1 MGWDRWRC
9 YRRLV
14 PSHLAGA
21 GWLLALVAVGRAEYS
36 AVVAG
41 TELAYRYRM
50 PSEVRRDAGRS
61 EVLLGTSG
69 GVTEVGPELQPYFF
83 RGFLAEPG
91 PAAAGMLAC
100 AAVARSRYYTPA
112 SVIAAVV
119 ADPVVTSNGD
129 RLRFE
134 SFSGCC
140 GVHARLDL
148 LPDALTGQPVR
159 SGSTNVDF
167 NEGMRAA
174 LGGAAAGPL
183 LLSVGADEV
192 AVMTLG
198 ASVTERKVTLPG
210 RWLKGFGEVQ
220 ALARDMSLV
229 AELKGAEAQRFIR
242 GIPRSARRPLWVV
255 PAGQALALAASP
267 RPGAAC
273 LAGPH
278 RLAELGPLLRF
289 ARGLRV
295 YGPPVGTRSLPVP
308 SAWELDLGTAR
319 FTLTL
324 SPEKYRGFSGEG
336 ALLGLLADARAAA
349 DADLV
354 SVLLAWDPR
363 IDAGWLSTG
372 AGLPTERVMAA
383 LGYLAAAGRAGY
395 DLAEEAFFHRE
406 LPFGAALETMH
417 PRLAGSRELIVAGSA
432 TLTAHGTAAV
442 VRSGGVEHRVTF
454 AEPYDTCTCPWW
466 GKYRGTRGPCKHVLA
481 ARVAAGRASGARPGS
496 VTVGSASN
504 ASCRAASRP

>member
-1 MGWDRWRC
+1 VTFTHNSPIFDQHVYPAQVRAD
-9 YRRLV
+9 
-14 PSHLAGA
+14 P
-21 GWLLALVAVGRAEYS
+21 LVAVGGAEYG
-36 AVVAG
+36 AVVAVA
-41 TELAYRYRM
+41 ELAYRYRT
-50 PSEVRRDAGRS
+50 PSVVRCDAVRS
-61 EVLLGTSG
+61 QVLLGTSG
-69 GVTEVGPELQPYFF
+69 GVTEVGPEQHPYFF
-83 RGFLAEPG
+83 KGFLAEPG

-100 AAVARSRYYTPA
+100 AAVARARYHTPA
-112 SVIAAVV
+112 SVIAATV

-148 LPDALTGQPVR
+148 LPDALTEQPVR

-174 LGGAAAGPL
+174 LGGAAVKGPL

-192 AVMTLG
+192 AVTTLA
-198 ASVTERKVTLPG
+198 ASVTERKVTLPE

-220 ALARDMSLV
+220 ALARDMRLV
-229 AELKGAEAQRFIR
+229 AELAGAEAQRFTR
-242 GIPRSARRPLWVV
+242 GVPRNARRPLWAV
-255 PAGQALALAASP
+255 PVGRGLALAASP

-295 YGPPVGTRSLPVP
+295 YGPPVDARSLPVP
-308 SAWELDLGTAR
+308 SAWELDLGRAR

-336 ALLGLLADARAAA
+336 ALLGLLADADAAA

-354 SVLLAWDPR
+354 GVLLAWDPR
-363 IDAGWLSTG
+363 IDTGRLSAE
-372 AGLPTERVMAA
+372 AGLPAGRVAAA
-383 LGYLAAAGRAGY
+383 LGCLAATGRVGY
-395 DLAEEAFFHRE
+395 DLAEKAFFHRE

-417 PRLAGSRELIVAGSA
+417 PRLAGTRELISAGSVILA
-432 TLTAHGTAAV
+432 ADGTGAV
-442 VRSGGVEHRVTF
+442 VRSSGVEHRVTF
-454 AEPYDTCTCPWW
+454 AQPHDTCTCPWW

-481 ARVAAGRASGARPGS
+481 AKMAARP
-496 VTVGSASN
+496 
-504 ASCRAASRP
+504 